1 MKYFKIYFVVLIF
14 SNYFSAIPIAPKR
27 KRKKKTR
34 GSYPSSPSSS
44 DLEGRPVTAS
54 SKDSAAPETIR
65 DRLRYLADSWAGVNI
80 PEKCGQIQSITCSSS
95 LVWLIDNQDQVYY
108 SPAAMT
114 TTSTQASCYTW
125 KKLEGKAMHISSN
138 QNGSIVWCIDRNGV
152 AHYRCGIKETAP
164 QGMLLVQLFIFSS
177 YSINLFIT

>member
-1 MKYFKIYFVVLIF
+1 MFLNYYVAIYIF
-14 SNYFSAIPIAPKR
+14 SPTNLAIPIIPKR

-44 DLEGRPVTAS
+44 DLEGRPVT

-65 DRLRYLADSWAGVNI
+65 DRLRYLADSWAGVNL

-114 TTSTQASCYTW
+114 TTSAHACYTW

-164 QGMLLVQLFIFSS
+164 QGMISLIYFFIFFFNR
-177 YSINLFIT
+177 ILPHR